1 MALNPFFMPGIA
13 VAGTMF
19 YLMYSRNRGVDS
31 GLTNPEAGTT
41 AQVLRQYADLDDFW
55 SNPLNLTSNVAYTPV
70 IKTEPGQFG
79 IPRNYVRGPG
89 DSVMI
94 TQGSYLTSL

>member
-1 MALNPFFMPGIA
+1 MNPFFAPALGVGAIMS
-13 VAGTMF
+13 
-19 YLMYSRNRGVDS
+19 YLMWSRSREVDS

-94 TQGSYLTSL
+94 TQGNYLTSL